1 MPSVDVDQT
10 TPESPSAVKPPRPPM
25 SPAATATTID
35 SAPNTPSAVVPVQSH
50 DGFARGDEEDDDNA
64 RGSAIRV
71 IVRCRP
77 FLGFEQ
83 GNKCVVDI
91 LPKDQIKIEPPANT
105 SLDPSRYTFT
115 FDATY
120 PLDSTQPQVFK
131 RSIKPL
137 VNACLQGYNATV
149 IAYGQTGSGKT
160 FTILGQTDKSDDS
173 VPPDQD
179 MSQAGVIPRA
189 LRAIF
194 FSLNQAK
201 EASDEKRKFDF
212 KVNVQFLEL
221 YGEDIR
227 DLLNPNPDGT
237 KLSIRDGKPGV
248 EPEVI
253 GIKGVEV
260 NSASDALLCLTRGS
274 LRRVTRATAMNAESS
289 RSHAMMSVH
298 IEQTVTHYIENPKST
313 KPLEEKSTR
322 SSKFHFVDLAGSE
335 RIKRTHATGQ
345 GVKEGININK
355 GLLVLGNVISA
366 LATQS
371 SKKETF
377 VPYRDSKLTR
387 LLKGSLGGNHKT
399 LMVACLSPSG
409 SNTEESLNTLRYANR
424 AKNIQNKATINM
436 DAGSKLIAE
445 LREQLQVMAKEYLHV
460 RTLVAD
466 GVELDN
472 DKTIFTQD
480 VLEALA
486 GGGEIKLN
494 LDDPK
499 KKPKVKAAPGSP
511 AARPS
516 TAASS
521 ATSPTTASTVKTSKD
536 GATPSTQK
544 GATSESS
551 TAETSATSPTSPPTT
566 GGVGGAKLKDLDNAR
581 GEIKKLRRALEK
593 SDDRVLESERQLE
606 WIKEELRISREEV
619 LALSAVD
626 KSSDGDSASNVSAL
640 TEDFGEMPRLSQDTY
655 EVSSCPVLITSQ
667 SPFLYEFH

>member
-1 MPSVDVDQT
+1 MPPKAT
-10 TPESPSAVKPPRPPM
+10 TENHPPPPESPSAVKPPRPPM
-25 SPAATATTID
+25 SPSSTNTADT
-35 SAPNTPSAVVPVQSH
+35 APNTPASTVVAVQSH
-50 DGFARGDEEDDDNA
+50 DGFAHGDADDDDNS

-77 FLGFEQ
+77 FLGFES

-91 LPKDQIKIEPPANT
+91 LPGDQIKITPAANT
-105 SLDPSRYTFT
+105 GMDPDRYKFT

-120 PLDSTQPQVFK
+120 PLESTQPQVFK
-131 RSIKPL
+131 RSIRPL

-149 IAYGQTGSGKT
+149 LAYGQTGSGKT
-160 FTILGQTDKSDDS
+160 HTILGQADQSDDNL
-173 VPPDQD
+173 PPDQD
-179 MSQAGVIPRA
+179 QSQAGVIPRA
-189 LRAIF
+189 LRALF
-194 FSLNQAK
+194 YALNRAK
-201 EASDEKRKFDF
+201 EASTENVKFEYSV
-212 KVNVQFLEL
+212 KVQFLEL

-227 DLLNPNPDGT
+227 DLLNPDPDGQ
-237 KLSIRDGKPGV
+237 KLSIRDGKAGV

-253 GIKGVEV
+253 GIKEVPVE
-260 NSASDALLCLTRGS
+260 SAQDALVCLTRGS

-289 RSHAMMSVH
+289 RSHAIMSVI
-298 IEQTVTHYIENPKST
+298 IEQTVTHFIPNPKST
-313 KPLEEKSTR
+313 KPIEEKSTR
-322 SSKFHFVDLAGSE
+322 NSKFHFVDLAGSE

-366 LATQS
+366 LASQATSS
-371 SKKETF
+371 SKKESF

-399 LMVACLSPSG
+399 LMIACLSPSG

-445 LREQLQVMAKEYLHV
+445 LRDQLKVMATEYLYI
-460 RTLVAD
+460 RTLVDD
-466 GVELDN
+466 GVVLDTE
-472 DKTIFTQD
+472 KTIFTQD

-486 GGGEIKLN
+486 GGAEVKLN

-499 KKPKVKAAPGSP
+499 QKPQFKKQSSDSDLSSP
-511 AARPS
+511 SRPT
-516 TAASS
+516 TAAS
-521 ATSPTTASTVKTSKD
+521 T
-536 GATPSTQK
+536 
-544 GATSESS
+544 
-551 TAETSATSPTSPPTT
+551 ATSPTSSTSPTAT
-566 GGVGGAKLKDLDNAR
+566 SATKGSKSSPAKGAAAGDSSGGASLKDLGNAKD
-581 GEIKKLRRALEK
+581 EIKKLRRALEK

-606 WIKEELRISREEV
+606 WVKEELRISREEV

-626 KSSDGDSASNVSAL
+626 KSTDGDSASNVSAL

-655 EVSSCPVLITSQ
+655 EVSSARI
-667 SPFLYEFH
+667 

>member
-1 MPSVDVDQT
+1 MPPKAGSVEVSST
-10 TPESPSAVKPPRPPM
+10 SPESPSAIKPPRPPPM
-25 SPAATATTID
+25 SPATTAGTVDT
-35 SAPNTPSAVVPVQSH
+35 APVTPASTVLAVQSH
-50 DGFARGDEEDDDNA
+50 DGFAQAESDEAGNE

-77 FLGFEQ
+77 FLGFEK

-91 LPKDQIKIEPPANT
+91 LPNDQIKIEPPANT

-120 PLDSTQPQVFK
+120 PLESTQPQVFK

-137 VNACLQGYNATV
+137 VSACLQGYNATV

-160 FTILGQTDKSDDS
+160 FTILGQTEQSDDN

-179 MSQAGVIPRA
+179 TSQAGVIPRA
-189 LRAIF
+189 LRALF
-194 FSLNQAK
+194 YALNQAK
-201 EASDEKRKFDF
+201 EASNDQCKFEF
-212 KVNVQFLEL
+212 TVKVQFLEL

-227 DLLNPNPDGT
+227 DLLNPDPDGQ
-237 KLSIRDGKPGV
+237 KLSIRDGRAGV

-253 GIKGVEV
+253 GIKEIEV
-260 NSASDALLCLTRGS
+260 GSAAEALLCLTRGS

-289 RSHAMMSVH
+289 RSHAMMSVS
-298 IEQTVTHYIENPKST
+298 IEQKVTHFIENPKST
-313 KPLEEKSTR
+313 KPIEEKSSR

-366 LATQS
+366 LASQAS
-371 SKKETF
+371 NNSKKETF

-424 AKNIQNKATINM
+424 AKNIQNKAVINM

-445 LREQLQVMAKEYLHV
+445 LREQLKVMAGEYLHV

-466 GVELDN
+466 GVQLDN
-472 DKTIFTQD
+472 EKTIFTQD

-486 GGGEIKLN
+486 GGGEVKLN

-499 KKPKVKAAPGSP
+499 SKPKVKKATSTADMSKSP
-511 AARPS
+511 PTTPTSASRPA

-521 ATSPTTASTVKTSKD
+521 TTSPTAASTVKSGKTDS
-536 GATPSTQK
+536 
-544 GATSESS
+544 
-551 TAETSATSPTSPPTT
+551 SPTKESTGT
-566 GGVGGAKLKDLDNAR
+566 GGGTSLKDLDKAR
-581 GEIKKLRRALEK
+581 DEIKKLRRALEK

-606 WIKEELRISREEV
+606 WVKEELRISREEV

-626 KSSDGDSASNVSAL
+626 KSTDGDSASNVSAL

-655 EVSSCPVLITSQ
+655 EVCNYLSSSCI
-667 SPFLYEFH
+667 

>member
-1 MPSVDVDQT
+1 MSAVEVAQAT
-10 TPESPSAVKPPRPPM
+10 TPIKPPRPPPL
-25 SPAATATTID
+25 SPAGTATTVD
-35 SAPNTPSAVVPVQSH
+35 TNPSTVIPVQSH
-50 DGFARGDEEDDDNA
+50 DGFAHGDEEDDDNA

-91 LPKDQIKIEPPANT
+91 LPGDQIKIEPPANT
-105 SLDPSRYTFT
+105 SLDKSRYTFT

-137 VNACLQGYNATV
+137 VNACLKGYNATV

-160 FTILGQTDKSDDS
+160 FTILGQTDKSDES

-179 MSQAGVIPRA
+179 MSHAGVIPRA

-194 FSLNQAK
+194 YALNQARD
-201 EASDEKRKFDF
+201 ASTEKCKFEF
-212 KVNVQFLEL
+212 KVKVQFLEL

-237 KLSIRDGKPGV
+237 KLSIRDGKPGI

-253 GIKGVEV
+253 GIKEVEV
-260 NSASDALLCLTRGS
+260 TSAADALLCLTRGT

-289 RSHAMMSVH
+289 RSHAMMSVC
-298 IEQTVTHYIENPKST
+298 IEQTVTHFMENPKST

-366 LATQS
+366 LATQATNT
-371 SKKETF
+371 KKETF

-472 DKTIFTQD
+472 AKTVFTQD

-486 GGGEIKLN
+486 GGGEVKLN

-499 KKPKVKAAPGSP
+499 SKPKVKGAPASP
-511 AARPS
+511 SSRPS
-516 TAASS
+516 TAATSS
-521 ATSPTTASTVKTSKD
+521 TSPTAASTSASPTKS
-536 GATPSTQK
+536 GAST
-544 GATSESS
+544 T
-551 TAETSATSPTSPPTT
+551 TSPQSTKK
-566 GGVGGAKLKDLDNAR
+566 GGYSDSGNTAPSSAGQSSSAAPVSGGGANPKDLDKAR
-581 GEIKKLRRALEK
+581 DEIKKLRRALEK

-606 WIKEELRISREEV
+606 WVKEELRISREEV
-619 LALSAVD
+619 LALTAVD
-626 KSSDGDSASNVSAL
+626 KNSDGDSASNVSAL

-655 EVSSCPVLITSQ
+655 EVSFVNSSIPIEVMVL
-667 SPFLYEFH
+667 